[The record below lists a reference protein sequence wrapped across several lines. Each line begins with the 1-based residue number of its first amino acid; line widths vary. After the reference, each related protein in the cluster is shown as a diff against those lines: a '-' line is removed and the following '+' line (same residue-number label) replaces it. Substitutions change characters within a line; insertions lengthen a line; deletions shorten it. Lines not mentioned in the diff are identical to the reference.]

1 MKGDGSM
8 VDDKTQRQMF
18 KQIGVGGCLFSY
30 SGGTISVA
38 AVSGEGWEYIE
49 QATPHIPNIV
59 NRQYIDLAGYTQK
72 DLTLFTQSVDFQ
84 HDQFATAH
92 AAALLQ
98 PQVLY
103 IYDILTT
110 RRINR
115 NELSDLVNSTPGFLN
130 STLDLMECVY
140 GQQTTA
146 FLNTNIEVLGGMVPT
161 YSDTFGSGNATAS
174 ERLHWTRIIWTVPLA
189 QPQEQQMIISTSAT
203 NLVVAGITGK
213 EKDLVYIER
222 LRRAYTQ
229 ERS

>member
-1 MKGDGSM
+1 M
-8 VDDKTQRQMF
+8 VDNKTQRQMF
-18 KQIGVGGCLFSY
+18 KQIGSGSCLFTY
-30 SGGTISVA
+30 SGGTISTA
-38 AVSGEGWEYIE
+38 TPTGEGWEYIE
-49 QATPHIPNIV
+49 QATPHIPNLI

-84 HDQFATAH
+84 HDKFSTAH
-92 AAALLQ
+92 AESGLQ
-98 PQVLY
+98 PQVMY

-115 NELSDLVNSTPGFLN
+115 DELSDLSNSTPGFLN

-146 FLNTNIEVLGGMVPT
+146 FLNTNIELLGGMVPT

-174 ERLHWTRIIWTVPLA
+174 DRLHWTRIIWSIPLA
-189 QPQEQQMIISTSAT
+189 QPQEQYMAIETNET

-229 ERS
+229 ER